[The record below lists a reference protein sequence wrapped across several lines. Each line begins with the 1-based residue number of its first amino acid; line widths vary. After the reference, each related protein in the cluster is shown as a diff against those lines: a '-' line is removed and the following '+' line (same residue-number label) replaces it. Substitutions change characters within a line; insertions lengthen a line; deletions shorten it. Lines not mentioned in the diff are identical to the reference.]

1 MKSRKL
7 LDALENVNDEYIEAA
22 ALSGAKKRPRRYVWI
37 AAAACVALLLIG
49 SAVGHRLKSLPAEP
63 VTGETTVAG
72 NITAEIDTDF
82 SSAVGEPDSELPI
95 ATKPEPPASTKDAG
109 EPTQVHLP
117 NKPDEPAHAVA
128 PTVVFN
134 GENYIICGSA
144 GEGEILKKVGLP
156 EDLTADCAGRHIA
169 YIYTDGD
176 YLYLPTDKK
185 TDIEMFEYAAKPN
198 KNVYILL
205 IDGTYYAAVLR
216 DESGYRSINE

>member
-63 VTGETTVAG
+63 VTDETTVAG

-117 NKPDEPAHAVA
+117 AHAVA

-156 EDLTADCAGRHIA
+156 ENLTADCAGRHVA
-169 YIYTDGD
+169 YIYTDGA

>member
-7 LDALENVNDEYIEAA
+7 LDALENVKDEYIEAA
-22 ALSGAKKRPRRYVWI
+22 APSGVKKRPRRPKWI
-37 AAAACVALLLIG
+37 AVAACLALLLIG
-49 SAVGHRLKSLPAEP
+49 SAVGHRLNSLPVEP
-63 VTGETTVAG
+63 VTDETTGAG
-72 NITAEIDTDF
+72 NTAAETNTGA
-82 SSAVGEPDSELPI
+82 SLTVNEPDDELPI
-95 ATKPEPPASTKDAG
+95 ATKPVTPTSTKDAD

-117 NKPDEPAHAVA
+117 NSTDEPAHAVA
-128 PTVVFN
+128 PTVIFN
-134 GENYIICGSA
+134 GNDYIICGSA

-156 EDLTADCAGRHIA
+156 ENLTADCAGRHVA

-185 TDIEMFEYAAKPN
+185 TDIEMFDYAAKQN
-198 KNVYILL
+198 NNVPILL

>member
-22 ALSGAKKRPRRYVWI
+22 ASSGAKKRPRRPVWI
-37 AAAACVALLLIG
+37 AAVACVALLLIG

-63 VTGETTVAG
+63 VTDETTVAG

-156 EDLTADCAGRHIA
+156 ENLTADCAGRHVA
-169 YIYTDGD
+169 YIT
-176 YLYLPTDKK
+176 PTVIICIFRLIKK
-185 TDIEMFEYAAKPN
+185 PILRCLNMPQSRIKTSISCSSTAHITPPCLGMRAA
-198 KNVYILL
+198 
-205 IDGTYYAAVLR
+205 TAA
-216 DESGYRSINE
+216 

>member
-22 ALSGAKKRPRRYVWI
+22 APRGAKKRPRRPVWI

-63 VTGETTVAG
+63 VTDATTVAG
-72 NITAEIDTDF
+72 NIAAVPDTD
-82 SSAVGEPDSELPI
+82 SLSTVGELPI
-95 ATKPEPPASTKDAG
+95 ATKPVTPASTKYAG

-156 EDLTADCAGRHIA
+156 ENLTADCAGRHVT

>member
-22 ALSGAKKRPRRYVWI
+22 APRGAKKRPRRPVWI
-37 AAAACVALLLIG
+37 AAACVALLLIG

-63 VTGETTVAG
+63 VTDATTVAG
-72 NITAEIDTDF
+72 NIAAVPDTD
-82 SSAVGEPDSELPI
+82 SLSTVGELPI
-95 ATKPEPPASTKDAG
+95 ATKPVTPASTKYAG

-156 EDLTADCAGRHIA
+156 ENLTADCAGRHVT

-216 DESGYRSINE
+216 DESGYRSIN

>member
-22 ALSGAKKRPRRYVWI
+22 APSGVKKRPRRPVWI
-37 AAAACVALLLIG
+37 VAAACLALLLIG
-49 SAVGHRLKSLPAEP
+49 SAVGHRMKSLPAEP
-63 VTGETTVAG
+63 MTDETTGAS
-72 NITAEIDTDF
+72 NTAAVPDTD
-82 SSAVGEPDSELPI
+82 SLSTVGELPI
-95 ATKPEPPASTKDAG
+95 ATKPVTPATTKDAD

-117 NKPDEPAHAVA
+117 NIPDEPAYAVA
-128 PTVVFN
+128 PTVIFN
-134 GENYIICGSA
+134 GQDYIICGSA
-144 GEGEILKKVGLP
+144 GEAEILKKVGLP
-156 EDLTADCAGRHIA
+156 EDLTVDCAGRHVA
-169 YIYTDGD
+169 YIYNDGD

>member
-1 MKSRKL
+1 M
-7 LDALENVNDEYIEAA
+7 
-22 ALSGAKKRPRRYVWI
+22 WI

-63 VTGETTVAG
+63 VTDETTAAG
-72 NITAEIDTDF
+72 NITAVPDTDF
-82 SSAVGEPDSELPI
+82 SSAVGEPDSELPT

-156 EDLTADCAGRHIA
+156 EDLTADCAGRHVA

-185 TDIEMFEYAAKPN
+185 PILRCLNMPRSRIKTSISCSSTAHITPPCLEMRAA
-198 KNVYILL
+198 
-205 IDGTYYAAVLR
+205 TAA
-216 DESGYRSINE
+216 

>member
-1 MKSRKL
+1 MT
-7 LDALENVNDEYIEAA
+7 D
-22 ALSGAKKRPRRYVWI
+22 
-37 AAAACVALLLIG
+37 
-49 SAVGHRLKSLPAEP
+49 
-63 VTGETTVAG
+63 ETTVAG
-72 NITAEIDTDF
+72 NIPVVPDTDF
-82 SSAVGEPDSELPI
+82 SSAVDEPDSELPI

-109 EPTQVHLP
+109 EPTQVHL
-117 NKPDEPAHAVA
+117 PAHAVA

-216 DESGYRSINE
+216 DKSGYRSINE

>member
-7 LDALENVNDEYIEAA
+7 LDALENVKDEYIEAA
-22 ALSGAKKRPRRYVWI
+22 APSDVKKRPRRPMWI
-37 AAAACVALLLIG
+37 AVAACLALLLIG
-49 SAVGHRLKSLPAEP
+49 SAVGHRLNSLPAEP
-63 VTGETTVAG
+63 VTDETAG
-72 NITAEIDTDF
+72 ASNTAAVPDTGA
-82 SSAVGEPDSELPI
+82 SSAVTEPDSELPI
-95 ATKPEPPASTKDAG
+95 ATRTVTPTSTKDAG

-117 NKPDEPAHAVA
+117 NITDEPAHAVA

-134 GENYIICGSA
+134 GKDYIICGSA

-156 EDLTADCAGRHIA
+156 ENLTADCAGRHVA

>member
-22 ALSGAKKRPRRYVWI
+22 APRGAKKRPRRPVWI
-37 AAAACVALLLIG
+37 AAACVALLLIG

-63 VTGETTVAG
+63 VTDATTVAG
-72 NITAEIDTDF
+72 NIAAVPDTD
-82 SSAVGEPDSELPI
+82 SLSTVGELPI
-95 ATKPEPPASTKDAG
+95 ATKPVTPASTKYAG

-156 EDLTADCAGRHIA
+156 ENLTADCAGRHVT

-216 DESGYRSINE
+216 DESGYRSIKE

>member
-1 MKSRKL
+1 M
-7 LDALENVNDEYIEAA
+7 
-22 ALSGAKKRPRRYVWI
+22 WI

-63 VTGETTVAG
+63 VTDETTVAG
-72 NITAEIDTDF
+72 NITVVPDTDF
-82 SSAVGEPDSELPI
+82 SSAVDEPDSELPI

-109 EPTQVHLP
+109 EPTQVHL
-117 NKPDEPAHAVA
+117 PAHAVA